1 MKKGG
6 DFARPSRKGG
16 GSGAPKKD
24 EAGAARSKRMPTDAE
39 LEAGSSAHYEDPAYY
54 TKTYRDRL
62 EDVRFYTDLAVSRGG
77 PVLEYGCGNGRIAV
91 PIARHGIEVV
101 GVDLSAAMLADLRE
115 RLRREPPQV
124 QKLMRLRRGDM
135 RSVRLRRRF
144 PLVLC
149 TFNAFL
155 HLYTRQDVE
164 RFLARVREH
173 LEPGG
178 ELCFDLSIPEPSE
191 LIRKPERAY
200 FAPRFRYPAAP
211 GEEEGPIIRYSER
224 FDYDKLRQILFVAME
239 FSPVEGGE
247 SWMTPLAHR
256 QFYPQ
261 EIEALLHY
269 NGFSITERWGDFD
282 GSPLGQ
288 ESRVM
293 IVACRARRTKR

>member
-1 MKKGG
+1 MST
-6 DFARPSRKGG
+6 RPKR
-16 GSGAPKKD
+16 
-24 EAGAARSKRMPTDAE
+24 ARSDAE
-39 LEAGSSAHYEDPAYY
+39 LEAGSAAHYEDPAYY

-62 EDVRFYTDLAVSRGG
+62 DDVRFYTDLAVSRGG
-77 PVLEYGCGNGRIAV
+77 PVLEYGCGNGRIAI
-91 PIARHGIEVV
+91 PIARHSIEIL
-101 GVDLSAAMLADLRE
+101 GVDLSAAMLRDMRE
-115 RLRREPPQV
+115 RLRSEPPEV
-124 QKLMRLRRGDM
+124 RRLVRARRGDM
-135 RSVRLRRRF
+135 RSVRLKRRF

-164 RFLARVREH
+164 RFLARAREH

-178 ELCFDLSIPEPSE
+178 ELCFDLSIPEPAE
-191 LIRKPERAY
+191 LLRKPERAY
-200 FAPRFRYPAAP
+200 FAPRFRYPAGP
-211 GEEEGPIIRYSER
+211 GEGEGPIVRYSER

-239 FSPVEGGE
+239 FAPVGGGE

-282 GSPLGQ
+282 GSPLAQ
-288 ESRVM
+288 ESRVL
-293 IVACRARRTKR
+293 ILACRARGRRARSH